1 MELEKN
7 KLLYVYLKYLK
18 NNSYKNLFFIF
29 LLYNTLTAKLH
40 GNVSTKTKKLGIF
53 VDKTTFSFH
62 SINKVNDFVT
72 IQ

>member
-7 KLLYVYLKYLK
+7 KWLYVYLKYLK

-40 GNVSTKTKKLGIF
+40 GNVSTKTKKLRIF